1 MVALSFL
8 FMLLKK
14 IDYFMKIFKILKSL
28 HNLTIFFFIKKNV
41 WGSLFFFFFLFL
53 SQVDYS
59 YTPNQAC

>member
-41 WGSLFFFFFLFL
+41 WGSLIFFFLFL